1 METSDPGAREE
12 GQRLAQKENAEKVR
26 QLNEEIARQEKQALE
41 EVEQRAR
48 CEDEAQR
55 RQLEKR
61 KREREEK
68 EKKLKEEKEFRE
80 LKSAL
85 MKYDFQLRPRIRKES
100 FRDLDVSDIDLVR
113 IALIGPT
120 GSGKTSFVGKSSIYL
135 LTTLVCSG

>member
-12 GQRLAQKENAEKVR
+12 GQRLAQTENDEKVR

-41 EVEQRAR
+41 EAEQRAR

-80 LKSAL
+80 LKSGL

-120 GSGKTSFVGKSSIYL
+120 GSGKTSFVGKRSIYL